1 MIAKE
6 KRGLR
11 SIWLLGGGCSFSEYI
26 RVPSATAASDLE
38 TPPVHPS
45 LFFVRAMSDDPAGCL
60 VSLPPLGAQ
69 WTWRPHP
76 RAEDG
81 RASAYS
87 TPTCILSAAEWIAL
101 RAPDQPRDEEGGRW
115 EEARTRFHGTDFRA
129 AASVLAMNGQFIS
142 GPNGHDGVYGLF
154 SCDNLPEAWLRVC
167 RRRALEGA
175 GHVVRAS
182 AMAVVLEFKALEVKR
197 YIPGKSLGVTRAPK
211 GGRVP
216 GVYLQAVHFNVAAVT
231 RFAFFLGRQIEE
243 RELYVCWNF
252 VRCGVWA
259 WGREGA
265 PPAWH
270 RSRRGNT
277 YCPRCAPWWTNQ
289 DAQLDLV

>member
-1 MIAKE
+1 M
-6 KRGLR
+6 
-11 SIWLLGGGCSFSEYI
+11 
-26 RVPSATAASDLE
+26 
-38 TPPVHPS
+38 
-45 LFFVRAMSDDPAGCL
+45 
-60 VSLPPLGAQ
+60 
-69 WTWRPHP
+69 
-76 RAEDG
+76 
-81 RASAYS
+81 
-87 TPTCILSAAEWIAL
+87 
-101 RAPDQPRDEEGGRW
+101 
-115 EEARTRFHGTDFRA
+115 
-129 AASVLAMNGQFIS
+129 AMNGQFIS